1 MNTLI
6 RTALCSTVL
15 AFFAAAP
22 PAHAL
27 MVELSSSAP
36 VIVVMDDDAYTV
48 GTRAMDEHRWPDAVT
63 AFDRVINEKGKRV
76 DSALY
81 WKAYSL
87 KKLGKTPLAIATCDQ
102 LRSQFADSP
111 WNKDCTVISMDGQVD
126 PKAMAEMKSRMDQM
140 KIDTDQM
147 RIRIA
152 PFRIDRDRGDNCAA
166 RGSDEDLKILALS
179 SLLNKDPTT
188 ALPLLRGI
196 LSGNQSTCVKKHA
209 LFVLAQSKSP
219 EAESILHDAA
229 LGKLDPQLQGQAIQS
244 MAVFQGKRAN
254 DTLAEVYRTTTD
266 PQIKKSIISAMFIT
280 RDAPRMVEMA
290 KSEKDLELK
299 RAIVS
304 QLALM
309 NDKAATDYMIELLK

>member
-1 MNTLI
+1 MNNLL
-6 RTALCSTVL
+6 RAALCSTVL
-15 AFFAAAP
+15 AFFAVQ

-27 MVELSSSAP
+27 MVEISSAAP
-36 VIVVMDDDAYTV
+36 VIVVIDDDAYTV

-87 KKLGKTPLAIATCDQ
+87 KKLGKTSLAIATCDQ
-102 LRSQFADSP
+102 LHSQFADSS
-111 WNKDCTVISMDGQVD
+111 WNKDCAVISMDGQAD
-126 PKAMAEMKSRMDQM
+126 PKPDPEAKNRGDRMRVDA
-140 KIDTDQM
+140 DQM
-147 RIRIA
+147 RVRVA
-152 PFRIDRDRGDNCAA
+152 PFKFDVGRGDDCAA
-166 RGSDEDLKILALS
+166 RGSDEDLKMLALN
-179 SLLNKDPTT
+179 SLLNKDPAT

-196 LSGNQSTCVKKHA
+196 LSGNQSVCLKKHA

-229 LGKLDPQLQGQAIQS
+229 LGKLDPQLQGEAIRS
-244 MAVFQGKRAN
+244 MAAFQGKRAN

-266 PQIKKSIISAMFIT
+266 PKIKKSIISAMFIT
-280 RDAPRMVEMA
+280 QDAPRMVEMA

-299 RAIVS
+299 RTIVS
-304 QLALM
+304 QLALL

>member
-1 MNTLI
+1 MNNLI
-6 RTALCSTVL
+6 RTALCSPVL
-15 AFFAAAP
+15 AFVAAL

-36 VIVVMDDDAYTV
+36 VIVVADDDAYTV

-87 KKLGKTPLAIATCDQ
+87 KKLGKTSLAVATCDQ
-102 LRSQFADSP
+102 LHSQFADSP
-111 WNKDCTVISMDGQVD
+111 WNRDCAVISMDGQVA
-126 PKAMAEMKSRMDQM
+126 PKDMEEVKSRVDRMRV
-140 KIDTDQM
+140 DTDQM
-147 RIRIA
+147 RIRVA
-152 PFRIDRDRGDNCAA
+152 PFKFDVGRGDNCAA
-166 RGSDEDLKILALS
+166 RGSDEDLKMLALN
-179 SLLNKDPTT
+179 SLLNKDPTA

-196 LSGNQSTCVKKHA
+196 LSSNQSPCIKKHA

-254 DTLAEVYRTTTD
+254 DTLAEVYRTTAD

>member
-1 MNTLI
+1 MKTFI
-6 RTALCSTVL
+6 HTTLCSTV
-15 AFFAAAP
+15 FAVCVAAQP
-22 PAHAL
+22 VRAL
-27 MVELSSSAP
+27 MVELSSAS
-36 VIVVMDDDAYTV
+36 VIVVTDDDAYTV
-48 GTRAMDEHRWPDAVT
+48 GQRAMDEHRWPDAVS

-87 KKLGKTPLAIATCDQ
+87 KKLGKTPLAVATCDQ
-102 LRSQFADSP
+102 LHSQFADSP
-111 WNKDCTVISMDGQVD
+111 WNKDCAVISIDGPDSKAVVEQWRRGVTDGDQVRVRV
-126 PKAMAEMKSRMDQM
+126 PSYGVF
-140 KIDTDQM
+140 IDS
-147 RIRIA
+147 
-152 PFRIDRDRGDNCAA
+152 GDSKVT
-166 RGSDEDLKILALS
+166 RGSDEDLKILALN
-179 SLLNKDPTT
+179 SLLNREPST
-188 ALPLLRGI
+188 AIPLLRGI
-196 LSGNQSTCVKKHA
+196 LSGNQPISVKKRA

-219 EAESILHDAA
+219 EADSILHDAA
-229 LGKLDPQLQGQAIQS
+229 LGKLDPQLQEEAIRS

-266 PQIKKSIISAMFIT
+266 PKIKKSIISAMFIT

-299 RAIVS
+299 RTIVS